1 MRNSA
6 LLKSYKLLKVII
18 GKVKLTKKKSTRS
31 RDLSEVLYSNIN
43 TIGIM

>member
-18 GKVKLTKKKSTRS
+18 GKVKLTKKKNQPG
-31 RDLSEVLYSNIN
+31 V
-43 TIGIM
+43 GICQKYYTVT